1 MDYQEE
7 TVKLTVKAGEKDVG
21 QILLLKRGK
30 GFIITDLYVEPEHRG
45 KGYGRR
51 LLLKAVS
58 WADREGIKRL
68 SLRVLPY
75 GKGKLL
81 PSWELIKLYERF
93 GFRTV
98 GNRMVRI
105 STNERSDTNEIPE
118 DSRSS
123 RGFAILAST
132 AKA

>member
-1 MDYQEE
+1 MRFVIKENGEE
-7 TVKLTVKAGEKDVG
+7 AG
-21 QILLLKRGK
+21 QILILKRGK
-30 GFIITDLYVEPEHRG
+30 GYIITDLYVEPEHRG

-81 PSWELIKLYERF
+81 PSWELVKLYERF